1 LKAKFFKAFPN
12 PSCPWNLL
20 PAFFT
25 RTVTADVGCPKST
38 EATLT
43 PPAVVET
50 SAVAVVAYPRLI
62 VEKVRR
68 WMLNALV
75 DSNIFFVERVS
86 GEVVMV

>member
-1 LKAKFFKAFPN
+1 
-12 PSCPWNLL
+12 
-20 PAFFT
+20 
-25 RTVTADVGCPKST
+25 
-38 EATLT
+38 LT

-68 WMLNALV
+68 WMLNVLA
-75 DSNIFFVERVS
+75 DSNIFIVERVS